1 MNWSLIKNSNHNNRS
16 VTQNKGTLEFKSMQ
30 FNVSNCVLW
39 AFIHLKLGGLSPVEV
54 KHTACSSL
62 VISYDPTTSGCQFLC
77 FHLKNIILSSENSRI
92 VLFFFFKPKKCQCC
106 ELPAEGSLVFRK
118 EMNIEVSVL

>member
-1 MNWSLIKNSNHNNRS
+1 
-16 VTQNKGTLEFKSMQ
+16 MQ

-54 KHTACSSL
+54 KHTVCSSL

-92 VLFFFFKPKKCQCC
+92 MHFFFFNLRNVNAVY
-106 ELPAEGSLVFRK
+106 LPAEGSLVFRK
-118 EMNIEVSVL
+118 EMNIKVSILLNGSG